1 MVWAPKGLGSP
12 TPMALPD
19 HGHSLCLYSWLLAAF
34 LGRHFMFLATLISG
48 VLHCDFCFTIIASY
62 VVFSGA
68 CCKDPALAT
77 HCLVSQ
83 AFFWNLGGWPSDL
96 IFFHSSP
103 AEPAPHGWH
112 QDLLPAEAVARPS
125 CTLAQCKETPQVA
138 LHEQGPTEL
147 SSWSKIFR
155 GVYTFRSW
163 ACKALLSG

>member
-96 IFFHSSP
+96 IILPFFTCRTSTPWMTPRSVASRSSSQTLLYPGSMQGNSPGGP
-103 AEPAPHGWH
+103 AWAGPHG
-112 QDLLPAEAVARPS
+112 
-125 CTLAQCKETPQVA
+125 TLFLKQNLQ
-138 LHEQGPTEL
+138 
-147 SSWSKIFR
+147 R
-155 GVYTFRSW
+155 GLYF
-163 ACKALLSG
+163 